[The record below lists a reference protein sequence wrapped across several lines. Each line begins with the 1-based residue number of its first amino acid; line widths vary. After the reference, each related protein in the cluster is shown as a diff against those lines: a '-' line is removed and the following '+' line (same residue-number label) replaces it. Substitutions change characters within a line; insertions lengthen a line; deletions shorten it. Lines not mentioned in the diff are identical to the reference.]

1 MPKRC
6 ARGDDAM
13 RRERA
18 RGDARGEGE
27 RETARAAARRD
38 DFRSRVRAGREARG
52 RTSRAGVRARIDADG
67 A

>member
-18 RGDARGEGE
+18 RGDARGGE
-27 RETARAAARRD
+27 RETRARM
-38 DFRSRVRAGREARG
+38 RVGMIFVRARAGRR
-52 RTSRAGVRARIDADG
+52 RADNVRVGVRARIDADG

>member
-18 RGDARGEGE
+18 RGDARGGE
-27 RETARAAARRD
+27 RETRARTRVGMIFVRAARGARGARIT
-38 DFRSRVRAGREARG
+38 SRV
-52 RTSRAGVRARIDADG
+52 GVRARIDADG